1 MYVIP
6 ALLRLVVPVPVPLQK
21 LRMSAVLVSAMPVR
35 HCEWREGS
43 KKAHFPELLI
53 TGPSPSRHAWD
64 TRQVRG
70 GKHGRKA
77 CGVEQGLHGLRLV
90 VALFA
95 EQPAARIQMS
105 GRARDDGAESP
116 QAIAAG
122 SERSRGLKAQIALP
136 KMRVGGGDIGRI
148 CDDHR
153 ELPTAERC
161 VPVAE

>member
-1 MYVIP
+1 M
-6 ALLRLVVPVPVPLQK
+6 PVPVPLQK

-77 CGVEQGLHGLRLV
+77 CGVEQGLHALRLV

-122 SERSRGLKAQIALP
+122 SERSRGPLTTALAAADASKASQKLRRRNKLVREAAARSISIS
-136 KMRVGGGDIGRI
+136 KRGG
-148 CDDHR
+148 
-153 ELPTAERC
+153 
-161 VPVAE
+161 VPVQIQS